1 MSDANVTLW
10 RQRVGAVS
18 WNRER
23 AVGVFEYDPA
33 FASAG
38 IEISPLAMPVR
49 AATYEFPTL
58 NKETFKGLP
67 GLLSDA
73 LPDSF
78 GNRLINVWLAETGR
92 KPEVFS
98 PVDRLRYIGKRATG
112 ALEFEPAF
120 HQQDRAHRLEIAQLV
135 ELANRA
141 LDERMQVAG
150 ELGGHDGSAALESI
164 LSVGTSAGGARP
176 KAVLA
181 WNPATGEFRS
191 GQADAPEGFEHWI
204 MKFDGMTDG
213 RGGKLGAPQGFGRIE
228 YAYSLMAREAG
239 IGMADCQLHHEGGR
253 SHFMTRRFDR
263 DAKGRKL
270 HMQSLG
276 ALQHYDFNAPGAHA
290 YEQAMATIRQLGLG
304 MAAMEEQ
311 FRRTVFNLVARNQDD
326 HVKNISFL
334 MDRKGAWRLSPAYDV
349 IYAQSPSGF
358 WTHDHQ
364 MSVAGKR
371 NDFEREDVF
380 RFAESSGLKKF
391 TAQRILDEVVSAV
404 RDWRKFATA
413 AEVEPR
419 SIERI
424 EQAHRVALGQ
434 SGRKVLP

>member
-92 KPEVFS
+92 KLEVFS
-98 PVDRLRYIGKRATG
+98 PVDRLCYIGKRATG

-204 MKFDGMTDG
+204 MKFDGMADS
-213 RGGKLGAPQGFGRIE
+213 RGGKFGAPQGFGRIE

-239 IGMADCQLHHEGGR
+239 I
-253 SHFMTRRFDR
+253 
-263 DAKGRKL
+263 
-270 HMQSLG
+270 
-276 ALQHYDFNAPGAHA
+276 
-290 YEQAMATIRQLGLG
+290 G

-334 MDRKGAWRLSPAYDV
+334 MDRKGEWRLSPAYDV

-371 NDFEREDVF
+371 NGFEREDVF
-380 RFAESSGLKKF
+380 RFAESSGLKKSV
-391 TAQRILDEVVSAV
+391 ARRILDAVVSAV
-404 RDWRKFATA
+404 RDWRKFATT

-419 SIERI
+419 STERI
-424 EQAHRVALGQ
+424 EQAHRIALGQ
-434 SGRKVLP
+434 SGRKVLL